1 MEPIAQTMPDSK
13 QQRNQ
18 RFQPRKKRL
27 DHLPLEHHAQ
37 VGIHR
42 FEFAVRKNHG
52 RLPSGSIIEGRSKC
66 RAQSSHRAGA
76 AGSLGFDAL
85 LFRERREDAVG

>member
-1 MEPIAQTMPDSK
+1 MRQPQVRHREVSRGPAAGHHGTDSPDEPNSK
-13 QQRNQ
+13 QQEHQ
-18 RFQPRKKRL
+18 RFQSRKERL

-52 RLPSGSIIEGRSKC
+52 RLPSGAIIE
-66 RAQSSHRAGA
+66 
-76 AGSLGFDAL
+76 
-85 LFRERREDAVG
+85 